1 MKMKMKTIIF
11 GRKFTSNTIQFF
23 FFIGHGGEKVKI
35 RKADI
40 SLQALIF
47 SSSDDINIK
56 ITIVIM
62 KGEVL

>member
-40 SLQALIF
+40 SLALIF